1 MRGTLPEL
9 DHIARHSSPM
19 KTAAILLSALLLAQ
33 LPFQQITQAKPSL
46 PATPKTQADDSD
58 LPSPQEVQQAAQKIT
73 LRITSENNGG
83 SGVLIAKKGDTYLV
97 LTNAHVVK
105 RATKLQ
111 IQAPDGQK
119 YTARSIDGGFDAK
132 YDLALL
138 QFTSTTKYA
147 LADLSDIASPLAP
160 ERTIYSAGFPFD
172 TKNIRITSGQ
182 VSQLSDIPF
191 DDGTQIGYT
200 TNRGEKG
207 IRQGMSGG
215 AILDARGKFLG
226 INTLGASPILPN
238 YTYNDGSKPLPKLAT
253 RYRQSNWGI
262 PIYNF
267 LTNVKPDILYGYD
280 NLPKVE
286 RQVTPTGYLA
296 RLNTKARQMT
306 VRIETSG
313 GNGSGVIVAKEGSS
327 YYALTTK
334 HVVQDLDTK
343 QKFTDLQIVA
353 YDQERY
359 GATSTVVTEGADLAV
374 VKFSSNANYPFAKL
388 GRYNLNDNA
397 FAFVGG
403 FPGRSAINSP
413 LWQWQLN
420 PGYIREKEHGK
431 LSVQDD
437 QSFSNGYDLIY
448 SSVSYGGMSGGP
460 VFDRQ
465 GNMIGI
471 HGRAESTDKVILGQS
486 LGISIQTFLELASQL
501 QINPQ
506 LLWIEKSIPP
516 LITQDDRKMV
526 IAAMQNI
533 TQPQESDGGENWLA
547 YGNQLYRTYQS
558 EKSVLAFD
566 KAIVK
571 GKVLTGRYGKAL
583 SLRRLGKLP
592 LARISIAEAIATIPP
607 NKRNDY
613 YYFWNYQGYI
623 LAGLKEYD
631 LAIAS
636 LNIAIGLEPRN
647 LVARNEKANILSNQ
661 KKYAA
666 AISVYDEMIRMRP
679 EAYIYRN
686 RGLMKAALKDNQG
699 AINDYNQAIQ
709 INPNYANA
717 YNSRGA
723 IKATLK
729 DRKGAIDDYSQAIQI
744 NPNYVNAYIGR
755 GMTKTALK
763 DSQGAIRDYDRA
775 IQLDSNNAFAYNE
788 RGNAKVALKDNQG
801 AIVDYDRA
809 IRVNPNFANAY
820 VGRGNVKLALKDSQ
834 GAILDYNR
842 AIQIDPN
849 LANAYANRGNAELLF
864 GDKRKAILD
873 CDRAIQINPNF
884 AYAHGIRGIAKSKLG
899 DKQGAI
905 VDYDRAIVLDAKSA
919 RFYNARGVAKFE
931 LGNNSEAIIDTDQA
945 IKLDPNYALAYSNRG
960 FLKVIIGQEQD
971 ALPDLN
977 RAIQLDPKTRESYAC
992 RGFIKEMLG
1001 DKQGAISDYKQAI
1014 QVDSRLIQDWKKQA
1028 ELVRTYSPASY
1039 QKYQQM
1045 IQKLERGATMSKL

>member
-1 MRGTLPEL
+1 MRGTSPEL

-58 LPSPQEVQQAAQKIT
+58 LPSPQEVQQAARKIT

-105 RATKLQ
+105 RSTNFQ

-147 LADLSDIASPLAP
+147 LADLSDVASPLAP

-226 INTLGASPILPN
+226 INTLGASPILSN
-238 YTYNDGSKPLPKLAT
+238 YTYNDGSKSLPKLAA
-253 RYRQSNWGI
+253 RYRQANWGI

-267 LTNVKPDILYGYD
+267 LTNVKADILYGYD

-327 YYALTTK
+327 YYVLTTK

-343 QKFTDLQIVA
+343 QKFSDLQLVT

-359 GATSTVVTEGADLAV
+359 GATSTVVAEGADLAV
-374 VKFSSNANYPFAKL
+374 VKFSSNTSYPFAQL
-388 GRYNLNDNA
+388 GQYNLNDNA

-403 FPGRSAINSP
+403 FPGRAAINSP

-420 PGYIREKEHGK
+420 PGYVREKELGK
-431 LSVQDD
+431 INVQDE

-465 GNMIGI
+465 GNVIGI

-486 LGISIQTFLELASQL
+486 LGISIQTFLELATKL

-506 LLWIEKSIPP
+506 LLWIEKSVPP

-533 TQPQESDGGENWLA
+533 TQPQESDSGESWLA
-547 YGNQLYRTYQS
+547 YGNQLYRVYQS
-558 EKSVLAFD
+558 DKSVIAFD
-566 KAIVK
+566 KAIAK

-592 LARISIAEAIATIPP
+592 LARTSIAEAIAAIPA
-607 NKRNDY
+607 NKHSDY
-613 YYFWNYQGYI
+613 YYFWNYQSYI
-623 LAGLKEYD
+623 LTGLKEYD
-631 LAIAS
+631 AAIAS
-636 LNIAIGLEPRN
+636 LNVAIGLEPRN
-647 LVARNEKANILSNQ
+647 LTARNEKAAILRKQ

-679 EAYIYRN
+679 EAYIYVN
-686 RGLMKAALKDNQG
+686 RGWMKAELKDN
-699 AINDYNQAIQ
+699 
-709 INPNYANA
+709 
-717 YNSRGA
+717 
-723 IKATLK
+723 
-729 DRKGAIDDYSQAIQI
+729 KGAIDDYSQAIQI
-744 NPNYVNAYIGR
+744 NPNYVNAYVGR
-755 GMTKTALK
+755 GMVKAALK
-763 DSQGAIRDYDRA
+763 DSQGAVRDYNRA
-775 IQLDSNNAFAYNE
+775 IQLDPNNASAYRT
-788 RGNAKVALKDNQG
+788 RGNAKVSLKDNQG
-801 AIVDYDRA
+801 AILDYDRA
-809 IRVNPNFANAY
+809 I
-820 VGRGNVKLALKDSQ
+820 KL
-834 GAILDYNR
+834 
-842 AIQIDPN
+842 DPN
-849 LANAYANRGNAELLF
+849 NASAYANRGNVQLLL
-864 GDKRKAILD
+864 GDKQKALLD
-873 CDRAIQINPNF
+873 CNQAIQLNPGL
-884 AYAHGIRGIAKSKLG
+884 AYAYGIRGSAKSALG

-905 VDYDRAIVLDAKSA
+905 SDLDRSIALDPRLA
-919 RFYNARGVAKFE
+919 RPYNSRGVVKFE
-931 LGNNSEAIIDTDQA
+931 LGNTSSAMIDTDRA
-945 IKLDPNYALAYSNRG
+945 IQLDPNFALAYSNRG
-960 FLKVIIGQEQD
+960 FLKVILGQERD
-971 ALPDLN
+971 ALPDLD
-977 RAIQLDPKTRESYAC
+977 RAIQLNPKTSESYAC
-992 RGFIKEMLG
+992 RGLVKEIFG
-1001 DKQGAISDYKQAI
+1001 DRQGSISDYKQAI
-1014 QVDSRLIQDWKKQA
+1014 QNNPLLIQNWKKQA
-1028 ELVRTYSPASY
+1028 ELVRSHNVTSY

-1045 IQKLERGATMSKL
+1045 IQKLEIGATMSRL

>member
-1 MRGTLPEL
+1 
-9 DHIARHSSPM
+9 M
-19 KTAAILLSALLLAQ
+19 KTAAILLSLLLLAQ
-33 LPFQQITQAKPSL
+33 LPLQQPSQAKPAL
-46 PATPKTQADDSD
+46 PATPTNQSEESD
-58 LPSPQEVQQAAQKIT
+58 LPSPQEIQQAARKIT
-73 LRITSENNGG
+73 LRVTSENNGG

-138 QFTSTTKYA
+138 QFTSPTKYA
-147 LADLSDIASPLAP
+147 LADLSDVASPLAP

-226 INTLGASPILPN
+226 INTLGAAPILPN

-296 RLNTKARQMT
+296 RLNTKARQLT

-327 YYALTTK
+327 YYVLTAK

-343 QKFTDLQIVA
+343 QKFNDLQLVT

-359 GATSTVVTEGADLAV
+359 GSISTAVAEGADLAV
-374 VKFSSNANYPFAKL
+374 IKFSSDTDYPTAKL

-420 PGYIREKEHGK
+420 PGYIREKELGK
-431 LSVQDD
+431 INVQDE

-465 GNMIGI
+465 GNVIGI
-471 HGRAESTDKVILGQS
+471 HGRAESTDKIILGQS
-486 LGISIQTFLELASQL
+486 LGISIQTFLELATKL

-506 LLWIEKSIPP
+506 LLWIEKSVPP

-533 TQPQESDGGENWLA
+533 TQPQESDSGESWLA
-547 YGNQLYRTYQS
+547 YGNQLYRVYQS
-558 EKSVLAFD
+558 DKSVIAFD
-566 KAIVK
+566 KAIAK

-592 LARISIAEAIATIPP
+592 LARISIAEAIAAIPAT
-607 NKRNDY
+607 KHSDY
-613 YYFWNYQGYI
+613 YYFWNYQSYI
-623 LAGLKEYD
+623 LTGLKEYD
-631 LAIAS
+631 AAIAS
-636 LNIAIGLEPRN
+636 LNVAIGLEPRN
-647 LVARNEKANILSNQ
+647 LAARNEKADILSKQ

-686 RGLMKAALKDNQG
+686 RGLMKAALKDNRG
-699 AINDYNQAIQ
+699 AIDDYNQAIQ

-717 YNSRGA
+717 YNSRGV
-723 IKATLK
+723 IKAALK
-729 DRKGAIDDYSQAIQI
+729 DNQDAIDDYSQAIQI
-744 NPNYVNAYIGR
+744 NPNY
-755 GMTKTALK
+755 
-763 DSQGAIRDYDRA
+763 
-775 IQLDSNNAFAYNE
+775 
-788 RGNAKVALKDNQG
+788 
-801 AIVDYDRA
+801 
-809 IRVNPNFANAY
+809 ANAY
-820 VGRGNVKLALKDSQ
+820 VGRGITKAELKDIQ
-834 GAILDYNR
+834 GAIRDYNRAIQLDPNNAFAYRNRGNAKVSLKDNQGATLDYDR

-849 LANAYANRGNAELLF
+849 NASAYANRGNVKLLL
-864 GDKRKAILD
+864 GDKQKALLD
-873 CDRAIQINPNF
+873 CNQAIQLNPNL
-884 AYAHGIRGIAKSKLG
+884 AYAYGIRGSAKSALG

-905 VDYDRAIVLDAKSA
+905 SDLDRSIALDSRLA
-919 RFYNARGVAKFE
+919 RSYNSRGVVKFE
-931 LGNNSEAIIDTDQA
+931 MGNNSAAIIDTDRA
-945 IKLDPNYALAYSNRG
+945 IQLDPNFSLAYSNRG
-960 FLKVIIGQEQD
+960 FLKVISGQERD
-971 ALPDLN
+971 ALPDLE
-977 RAIQLDPKTRESYAC
+977 RAIQLNPRASESYAC
-992 RGFIKEMLG
+992 RGLVKEMLG
-1001 DKQGAISDYKQAI
+1001 DKQGSISDYRQAI
-1014 QVDSRLIQDWKKQA
+1014 KNNPQLIQNWKKQA
-1028 ELVRTYSPASY
+1028 ELVRVNNVTSY

-1045 IQKLERGATMSKL
+1045 IEKMERGTTMS